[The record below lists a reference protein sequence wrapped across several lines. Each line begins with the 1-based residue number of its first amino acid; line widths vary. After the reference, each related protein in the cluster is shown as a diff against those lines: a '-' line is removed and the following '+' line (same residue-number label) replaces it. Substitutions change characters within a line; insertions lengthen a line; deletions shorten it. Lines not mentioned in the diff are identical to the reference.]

1 LSTNP
6 YPLAATLLNLLGDA
20 KVRLELGAHKL
31 GYTNKKNTVVRAS
44 PREPHELLLNQIKE
58 I

>member
-1 LSTNP
+1 M
-6 YPLAATLLNLLGDA
+6 
-20 KVRLELGAHKL
+20 KL

-44 PREPHELLLNQIKE
+44 SREPHELLLNQIKE